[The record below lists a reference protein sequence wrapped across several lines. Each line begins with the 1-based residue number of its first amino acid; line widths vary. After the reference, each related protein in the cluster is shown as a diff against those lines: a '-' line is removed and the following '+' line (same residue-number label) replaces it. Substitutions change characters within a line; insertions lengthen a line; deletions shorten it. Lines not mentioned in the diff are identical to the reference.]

1 MYQLII
7 HHDVGVVNKE
17 GHLEIDKDSP
27 GHVYLELKGDDDSV
41 VCGVLSG
48 VDLDLSDLKEAYNSY
63 QKYIIHGQE
72 RLKLAREYESQHPNE
87 KILHSKI
94 INIKEIQYLEAMVLL
109 DDYEQYKGKKMPSE
123 IYGLFG
129 NNCAHFV
136 NHIYRSMGLEGD
148 YTRNYKTTELQLV
161 DTKLTNG
168 YKVIGFYPG
177 DKAFTVF
184 GSSIEE
190 VAKKYNVD
198 IFKVRKKEP
207 TKGIPDMEVAMMQEA
222 CDQISFEIAPNL
234 ELSDH
239 SNSDYKKEKANIQED
254 TKEVIINNPN
264 KVINDKL
271 EQLLSNPDQL
281 KQYQQQSINDAFEGL
296 KIGEKIIPG
305 MTEHSVKSANEHYE
319 FLQGL
324 VGIKDPDIELEKIKQ
339 YKQKSTVTKSNMQS
353 FMGGQNNTSQKQD
366 PSQEDNQDWLNNL
379 VSNTKNSMND
389 AYNDPDMQQFLQ
401 TLGNNSNFNFEDNA

>member
-1 MYQLII
+1 
-7 HHDVGVVNKE
+7 
-17 GHLEIDKDSP
+17 
-27 GHVYLELKGDDDSV
+27 
-41 VCGVLSG
+41 
-48 VDLDLSDLKEAYNSY
+48 
-63 QKYIIHGQE
+63 
-72 RLKLAREYESQHPNE
+72 
-87 KILHSKI
+87 
-94 INIKEIQYLEAMVLL
+94 MVLL
-109 DDYEQYKGKKMPSE
+109 DEYEKYIGKKMPSE
-123 IYGLFG
+123 IYSLFG
-129 NNCAHFV
+129 NNCSHFV
-136 NHIYRSMGLEGD
+136 NHIYKSMGLEGD
-148 YTRNYKTTELQLV
+148 YTRSYRTSELNEIN
-161 DTKLTNG
+161 TKLTNA
-168 YKVIGFYPG
+168 YKAVWGFYPG
-177 DKAFTVF
+177 DKVLTVF

-198 IFKVRKKEP
+198 ISKVRKKEP

>member
-7 HHDVGVVNKE
+7 HHDIGLSKQNQQFT
-17 GHLEIDKDSP
+17 KDEWNL
-27 GHVYLELKGDDDSV
+27 GHVYLELKENDDSV
-41 VCGVLSG
+41 VYGIESG
-48 VDLDLSDLKEAYNSY
+48 YKDSASQYFEYRPHGKER
-63 QKYIIHGQE
+63 IE
-72 RLKLAREYESQHPNE
+72 LAKEYELHHPE
-87 KILHSKI
+87 DKILHSKA

-109 DDYEQYKGKKMPSE
+109 DDYEQYIGKKMPSE

-198 IFKVRKKEP
+198 VSKVTKKEP
-207 TKGIPDMEVAMMQEA
+207 TKGIPDMEIAMLQEA

-234 ELSDH
+234 ELLDH
-239 SNSDYKKEKANIQED
+239 SNSDYKEKKTNIQED

-296 KIGEKIIPG
+296 KIGEKMIPG

-339 YKQKSTVTKSNMQS
+339 YKQKSTTAKSNMQS
-353 FMGGQNNTSQKQD
+353 FMDAQNNTSQKQD
-366 PSQEDNQDWLNNL
+366 PLQEENQDWLNNL
-379 VSNTKNSMND
+379 VSNTQTAINE
-389 AYNDPDMQQFLQ
+389 AYHNPDMQQFLQ
-401 TLGNNSNFNFEDNA
+401 TLGNNSEFKFEDDA

>member
-7 HHDVGVVNKE
+7 HHDIGLSKQNQQFT
-17 GHLEIDKDSP
+17 KDDWNL
-27 GHVYLELKGDDDSV
+27 GHVYLELKENDDSV
-41 VCGVLSG
+41 VYGIESG
-48 VDLDLSDLKEAYNSY
+48 YKDSASQYFEYRPHGKER
-63 QKYIIHGQE
+63 IE
-72 RLKLAREYESQHPNE
+72 LAKEYELHHPE
-87 KILHSKI
+87 DKILHSKA

-109 DDYEQYKGKKMPSE
+109 DDYEQYIGKKMPSE

-198 IFKVRKKEP
+198 IFKVRKKEL

-366 PSQEDNQDWLNNL
+366 PSQEDNKDWLNNL